1 MGAKTEY
8 RCEKC
13 GFTINDYGLNYFID
27 EETNCVVEHTFGMLT
42 FDMGRDSKINGRVI
56 LSFCPDCSS
65 GVHFYYNENESHVE
79 EIKSALEQDE
89 EDFKDILDEKY
100 EYRVITSKLK
110 GAIGPEEKTHEK
122 CPKCG
127 KELPLIIGDKCEC
140 PKCGG
145 ELRGFMTVLY
155 D

>member
-1 MGAKTEY
+1 M
-8 RCEKC
+8 
-13 GFTINDYGLNYFID
+13 
-27 EETNCVVEHTFGMLT
+27 VEHTFGMLT
-42 FDMGRDSKINGRVI
+42 FDMGRGSKINGRVI

-65 GVHFYYNENESHVE
+65 GVHFYYNENESYVE
-79 EIKSALEQDE
+79 EIRSALEQDE
-89 EDFKDILDEKY
+89 EDFKDILDKKY

-110 GAIGPEEKTHEK
+110 GAIGPKEKTHEE

-127 KELPLIIGDKCEC
+127 KELPLIIGNECEC

-145 ELRGFMTVLY
+145 ELRGFITVLY